1 MLRIG
6 DPMPTFSLPG
16 VDDRT
21 YSPEDFRDA
30 EILVV
35 IFSCNHCPYVKA
47 YEDRMIRIA
56 KDYADRGVQ
65 FVLINANDPEQYP
78 DDSFDNMKLRAR
90 EKGYPFPYLFDAS
103 QNVPRAF
110 GAGRTPEVFVFD
122 RDRRLRYRGA
132 IDDAWDDPGAVKQAY
147 LRQALDA
154 LLRGQEPPVTET
166 PAVGCTI
173 KWRRSG

>member
-16 VDDRT
+16 VDDHT
-21 YSPEDFRDA
+21 YSPEDFRDS

-47 YEDRMIRIA
+47 YEDRMIQIA

-78 DDSFDNMKLRAR
+78 DDSFENMKIRAR

-103 QNVPRAF
+103 QDVPRAF

-132 IDDAWDDPGAVKQAY
+132 IDDAWDDPGAVKRAY
-147 LRQALDA
+147 LRETLDA

>member
-6 DPMPTFSLPG
+6 DPLPTFSLPG

-21 YSPEDFRDA
+21 YTPEDFRDA

-47 YEDRMIRIA
+47 YEDRMIQIA
-56 KDYADRGVQ
+56 KDYVDRGVR

-78 DDSFDNMKLRAR
+78 DDSFENMKIRAR
-90 EKGYPFPYLFDAS
+90 EKGYPFPYLYDAS
-103 QNVPRAF
+103 QDVPRAF

-122 RDRRLRYRGA
+122 RERRLRYKGA
-132 IDDAWDDPGAVKQAY
+132 IDDAWDDPQAVKRAY
-147 LRQALDA
+147 LREALDA